1 MTNLLQLTHINI
13 HFEKQQVINDV
24 NLELQEGEIAC
35 LLGSSGCGKTSLLR
49 SIAGFKK
56 ISHGQIKIRNKTVN
70 DQRSFVPPEKRNVG
84 MVFQD
89 FALFPHLNVYKNIS
103 FGLDGLKEK
112 EKQQRVNDLLETVS
126 LNGIGEKYPHELS
139 GGQQQRVALARA
151 LAPKPDLLLLDEPFS
166 SLDVGLREQL
176 AKEIRQI
183 IKHEGITAILVTHDQ
198 NEAFAMA
205 DKIGLLDQGNIV
217 QWDTP
222 YNLYHKPAT
231 RYVAKF
237 IGQGVFI
244 QGKVLDENTISTSL
258 GNIQGKVPK
267 GCRPDCLVEVLVRPD
282 DLIHD
287 DESPHQ
293 LEIIDKIFR
302 GAEFMYTLK
311 INEQQT
317 ALCIA
322 PSHHNHALNSLLG
335 ITLDMDHLVVFTSP
349 ASNISPVTSSSTG
362 NQQV

>member
-1 MTNLLQLTHINI
+1 MSKLLQLKNVNI
-13 HFEKQQVINDV
+13 YFQSQQVINDV
-24 NLELQEGEIAC
+24 RLELNEGEIGC
-35 LLGSSGCGKTSLLR
+35 LLGASGCGKTSLLR

-56 ISHGQIKIRNKTVN
+56 ISHGEIKIRNHTVN
-70 DQRSFVPPEKRNVG
+70 DQKIFVPPEKRNVG

-89 FALFPHLNVYKNIS
+89 FALFPHLNIYKNIS
-103 FGLDGLKEK
+103 FGLTALKEK
-112 EKQQRVNDLLETVS
+112 EKQQRVTELLDVVS
-126 LNGIGEKYPHELS
+126 LRGIGDKYPHELS

-166 SLDVGLREQL
+166 SLDVELREQL

-205 DKIGLLDQGNIV
+205 DKIGLFDKGHIV

-231 RYVAKF
+231 RYVANF

-244 QGKVLDENTISTSL
+244 KGTVLDENTISTVL
-258 GNIQGKVPK
+258 GHIHGKVPA
-267 GCRPDCLVEVLVRPD
+267 GCRANCPVEVLVRPD

-287 DESPHQ
+287 DDSPHQ
-293 LEIIDKIFR
+293 LEIIDKTFR
-302 GAEFMYTLK
+302 GAEFIYTLK

-322 PSHHNHALNSLLG
+322 PSHHDHALNSLLG
-335 ITLDMDHLVVFTSP
+335 ITLDMDHLVVFTSSDSGKNVRP
-349 ASNISPVTSSSTG
+349 SIS
-362 NQQV
+362 

>member
-1 MTNLLQLTHINI
+1 MSRLLQLTNVNI
-13 HFEKQQVINDV
+13 FFQSQQVINDV
-24 NLELQEGEIAC
+24 DLELNEGEIGC

-49 SIAGFKK
+49 SIAGFKN
-56 ISHGQIKIRNKTVN
+56 ISDGQIKIRNHIVN
-70 DQRSFVPPEKRNVG
+70 DKKNFVPPEKRNVG

-103 FGLDGLKEK
+103 FGLAGLKEE
-112 EKQQRVNDLLETVS
+112 EKQQRVSELLEIVS
-126 LNGIGEKYPHELS
+126 LSGLDEKYPHELS

-166 SLDVGLREQL
+166 SLDVELREQL
-176 AKEIRQI
+176 AKEIRKI
-183 IKHEGITAILVTHDQ
+183 IKHQGITAILVTHDQ

-205 DKIGLLDQGNIV
+205 DKIGLLDKGSIV

-231 RYVAKF
+231 RYVANF

-244 QGKVLDENTISTSL
+244 KGKVLDENTIGTSL
-258 GNIQGKVPK
+258 GHIHGKVPA
-267 GCRPDCLVEVLVRPD
+267 GCRVNCPVEVLVRPD

-287 DESPHQ
+287 DDSPHQ
-293 LEIIDKIFR
+293 LEIIDKTFR

-317 ALCIA
+317 ALCIT
-322 PSHHNHALNSLLG
+322 PSHHDHALNSLLG
-335 ITLDMDHLVVFTSP
+335 ITLDMDHLVVFTSADFKENAGQP
-349 ASNISPVTSSSTG
+349 G
-362 NQQV
+362 N